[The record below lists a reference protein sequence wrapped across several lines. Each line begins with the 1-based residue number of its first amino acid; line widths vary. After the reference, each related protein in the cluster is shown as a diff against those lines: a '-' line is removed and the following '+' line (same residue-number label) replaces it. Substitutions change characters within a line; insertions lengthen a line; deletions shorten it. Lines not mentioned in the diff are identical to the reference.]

1 MKLSWVFPD
10 LKHPKQFHRFFHFQN
25 ILLNFLIQTSVL
37 LNQVKLSFQTTSER
51 KNEDSDHFETLPSRF
66 WRLFYRGFHCHFADF
81 HHSAFSPNVH
91 HHLQPRSEIP
101 QSNPRDYKGIR
112 DSPRSNHWSHFRKN
126 PIFYPLTFPWV
137 PMTFLRG
144 SHDLHWPFV
153 VFPWPFSSKLPFTWS
168 KQGGNELLSSDKAIN
183 TENILVLGMVLTL
196 IGITFTLLVI
206 FYFYQKVEP
215 THISLLNDW
224 QTVQRKLEEILTE
237 KEKEMKSKKEKPLE
251 PSADSSLK
259 I

>member
-1 MKLSWVFPD
+1 
-10 LKHPKQFHRFFHFQN
+10 
-25 ILLNFLIQTSVL
+25 
-37 LNQVKLSFQTTSER
+37 
-51 KNEDSDHFETLPSRF
+51 
-66 WRLFYRGFHCHFADF
+66 
-81 HHSAFSPNVH
+81 
-91 HHLQPRSEIP
+91 
-101 QSNPRDYKGIR
+101 
-112 DSPRSNHWSHFRKN
+112 
-126 PIFYPLTFPWV
+126 
-137 PMTFLRG
+137 
-144 SHDLHWPFV
+144 
-153 VFPWPFSSKLPFTWS
+153 
-168 KQGGNELLSSDKAIN
+168 
-183 TENILVLGMVLTL
+183 MVLTL